1 MKITRRKLAEMI
13 EHEVRAHLSVVL
25 ESGDEKKADKK
36 SKKPTT
42 AAADKEPTEP
52 NAPTDGGGV
61 EPIMNAPPID
71 GGMNDQ
77 EGGEDADGDGMPDAD
92 SVDPTDGEGEDD
104 ADAIDPEGDGGE
116 EPSGVVNNEVSGKTV
131 QAITIE
137 PKSKVLPGAKEI
149 VFSFN
154 ESTDALRVLVTSTG
168 TVKFFWRGQLH
179 DIP

>member
-13 EHEVRAHLSVVL
+13 EHEVRAHLSAVL
-25 ESGDEKKADKK
+25 EAGDEKKGDKK
-36 SKKPTT
+36 SKKPSTM
-42 AAADKEPTEP
+42 AADNEPTQP
-52 NAPTDGGGV
+52 NAPDGGGT
-61 EPIMNAPPID
+61 EPIASAPPID
-71 GGMNDQ
+71 GGLKDQ
-77 EGGEDADGDGMPDAD
+77 EGESEDADGMPDPS

-116 EPSGVVNNEVSGKTV
+116 EPSGAVNDELSGKTV

-149 VFSFN
+149 VIAFN
-154 ESTDALRVLVTSTG
+154 ESTDALRILVTSTG